1 MVWTAGYSSIC
12 RIRSYVPYNPRGG
25 EGAGRRGRPLPSGRS
40 TDRGGSRD
48 PPPPTKRTARSSVF
62 PTGFGPGPFYPEKNG
77 TPKLFDKPVRDAG
90 GDPTAVLR
98 YADRMGMVKRESE
111 RTIRKNV
118 RIGKLQLRCVII
130 QIPNEEESVLLQ
142 LLQLQPKKGKKIKK
156 IFISLMFLC
165 SNSSNSSNTIKK
177 DGRP

>member
-1 MVWTAGYSSIC
+1 MPFHA
-12 RIRSYVPYNPRGG
+12 YVILPKTVGQN
-25 EGAGRRGRPLPSGRS
+25 PLPDTQPGTSYTGSTTALPVIPDRVRTGRYLKNYIAPNG
-40 TDRGGSRD
+40 TEVPCYRGFA
-48 PPPPTKRTARSSVF
+48 PVPLY
-62 PTGFGPGPFYPEKNG
+62 PTGFGPGTVLSGKKNG

-142 LLQLQPKKGKKIKK
+142 LLQLQPKKGKK
-156 IFISLMFLC
+156 
-165 SNSSNSSNTIKK
+165 
-177 DGRP
+177 

>member
-1 MVWTAGYSSIC
+1 MLPWFCTRPVITRPGSD
-12 RIRSYVPYNPRGG
+12 RDRFIRQ
-25 EGAGRRGRPLPSGRS
+25 
-40 TDRGGSRD
+40 
-48 PPPPTKRTARSSVF
+48 
-62 PTGFGPGPFYPEKNG
+62 KNG

-130 QIPNEEESVLLQ
+130 
-142 LLQLQPKKGKKIKK
+142 
-156 IFISLMFLC
+156 
-165 SNSSNSSNTIKK
+165 
-177 DGRP
+177 